1 VKRRAGLREYTTEVV
16 NSQDMRKAIAKV
28 KTLLDPEVARMGTEK
43 MRSIVEVKLHGGRV
57 IRRVADTAR
66 GTPEK
71 PLTRGELDAKFQE
84 CASFVLEKNKLEK
97 AIERIRF
104 LEDLPSIQELTSLL
118 TR

>member
-1 VKRRAGLREYTTEVV
+1 
-16 NSQDMRKAIAKV
+16 V

-43 MRSIVEVKLHGGRV
+43 MRSILEVELHGGRV

-71 PLTRGELDAKFQE
+71 PLTKGELNTKFQE
-84 CASFVLEKNKLEK
+84 CASFVLKNDKLEE
-97 AIERIRF
+97 ALEMIRL
-104 LEDLPSIQELTSLL
+104 LEDLPSIQKLTSLL